1 MIATPTVFVLGAG
14 ASKPYGYPT
23 GAELRTEVLRGLGG
37 KIEKYAPLCNC
48 LDKDF
53 PREVRSQFAEAL
65 VKSKH
70 KSVDVFLETRRE
82 FERVGKLAMAYVV
95 MCREDEGNLFS
106 EEEIP
111 GDWLT
116 YLLDYMTGPFDA
128 FGDNAVSFI
137 TFNYDRVLEH
147 VLFNTLQHRYEE
159 PDVECAAV
167 LRKIPI
173 VHVHGS
179 LGPLPWQKSGGRP
192 YRPLPEVWE
201 VGNAA
206 NRIKIVCESAEE
218 DPEFNKART
227 LIREAQRI
235 YFLGFGYNKDNVERL
250 RLAGCKEGAR
260 IYGTAIGFSDRER
273 KDIWRL
279 LEAQIGLTKN
289 PRPRV
294 GLCDGDCLQFLRNDP
309 VRLD

>member
-14 ASKPYGYPT
+14 ASEPYGYPT

-37 KIEKYAPLCNC
+37 QIEKYAPLCEW
-48 LDKDF
+48 LDKEGL
-53 PREVRSQFAEAL
+53 REARLRCAEAL
-65 VKSKH
+65 VKCTP
-70 KSVDVFLETRRE
+70 KSVDAFLETRRE
-82 FERVGKLAMAYVV
+82 FELVGKLAMAYVV

-111 GDWLT
+111 GDWLR
-116 YLLDYMTGPFDA
+116 YLLSYMSGPFDS

-147 VLFNTLQHRYEE
+147 VLFNTVKHRYGK
-159 PDVECAAV
+159 PDVECATV

-179 LGPLPWQKSGGRP
+179 LGPLPWQESDGRP
-192 YRPLPEVWE
+192 YHPPRQTQE
-201 VGNAA
+201 VGAA
-206 NRIKIVCESAEE
+206 ADRIKIVCESAEE
-218 DPEFNKART
+218 DLEFNEART

-235 YFLGFGYNKDNVERL
+235 YFLGFGYNRNNVERL
-250 RLAGCKEGAR
+250 HLGECKEGAW
-260 IYGTAIGFSDRER
+260 IYGTANGSSDREQEDVCALLNTQIDPA
-273 KDIWRL
+273 KD
-279 LEAQIGLTKN
+279 
-289 PRPRV
+289 PRPV
-294 GLCDGDCLQFLRNDP
+294 VFVHDCDCYQFLRYKP